1 MHDSI
6 EADLV
11 AACRLPF
18 VREEEPWIRAYSA
31 AAARLDPQAEPGRVV
46 GAAIAAWQTHGWAH
60 PAVVAQLEHL
70 LGPLA
75 QE

>member
-11 AACRLPF
+11 AACRAPF
-18 VREEEPWIRAYSA
+18 AREKEPWIRAYGEVM
-31 AAARLDPQAEPGRVV
+31 ARLDPAAGPGRV
-46 GAAIAAWQTHGWAH
+46 AAAADQAWRTHGWAH

-70 LGPLA
+70 LGPLD
-75 QE
+75 QD